1 MDVDKAVNDRKLDNF
16 SSHHVSSIW
25 IQVNTYVW
33 KMQKWIVSET
43 ALSCSAFV
51 FLEF

>member
-25 IQVNTYVW
+25 IQVNTYVR
-33 KMQKWIVSET
+33 KMQKVNFSESS
-43 ALSCSAFV
+43 LSFSAFV